1 MVVVDVYIA
10 ISLVGWLVGSVCQT
24 DRHTKRVRERERE
37 RGKRKSR
44 AQIYVCYQCEESGT
58 ATGESLLEQHTN
70 TCIHIYTHIFQYGQ
84 NLFHCHIGIP
94 RRSKYCLMYLL
105 SYGFFGRSGS

>member
-37 RGKRKSR
+37 REREEKERAEHKYMSAANVRKV
-44 AQIYVCYQCEESGT
+44 APLPVKVCLS
-58 ATGESLLEQHTN
+58 N
-70 TCIHIYTHIFQYGQ
+70 TQTHVYIYTHIYF
-84 NLFHCHIGIP
+84 NTARTCSTATSEFP
-94 RRSKYCLMYLL
+94 AVPSTV
-105 SYGFFGRSGS
+105 

>member
-37 RGKRKSR
+37 RERERKKKEQSTN
-44 AQIYVCYQCEESGT
+44 IC
-58 ATGESLLEQHTN
+58 LL
-70 TCIHIYTHIFQYGQ
+70 
-84 NLFHCHIGIP
+84 P
-94 RRSKYCLMYLL
+94 M
-105 SYGFFGRSGS
+105 

>member
-37 RGKRKSR
+37 REREEKER
-44 AQIYVCYQCEESGT
+44 AE
-58 ATGESLLEQHTN
+58 H
-70 TCIHIYTHIFQYGQ
+70 
-84 NLFHCHIGIP
+84 
-94 RRSKYCLMYLL
+94 KYM
-105 SYGFFGRSGS
+105 SAAM